1 MLIIWIRRRMDNEI
15 TKFDMVT
22 NWKLDCLVKGLFP
35 IKMMND
41 ILNDICGVGVLRI
54 VLLKFEILEIGKTY
68 YLKYYHIVRLEFD
81 KS

>member
-1 MLIIWIRRRMDNEI
+1 
-15 TKFDMVT
+15 
-22 NWKLDCLVKGLFP
+22 VKGLFP

>member
-1 MLIIWIRRRMDNEI
+1 MDNEI

-22 NWKLDCLVKGLFP
+22 NWKLDYLMKGLFL
-35 IKMMND
+35 IKRMND
-41 ILNDICGVGVLRI
+41 ILNDICGVGVLRM
-54 VLLKFEILEIGKTY
+54 VLLKFEMLKIGKTY

>member
-1 MLIIWIRRRMDNEI
+1 MDNEI

-22 NWKLDCLVKGLFP
+22 NLKLDYLMKGLFL
-35 IKMMND
+35 IKRMND
-41 ILNDICGVGVLRI
+41 ILNDICGVGVLRM
-54 VLLKFEILEIGKTY
+54 VLLKFEMLEIGKTY